1 MSGGAGWWGRTVNTW
16 RRRRTAGMP
25 MLQVFMRWLRPG
37 APRPPAMVRVRV
49 PGGMAEGAVEIE
61 GRARP
66 SGRTLSTRVQA
77 VQGLCIVPWLGGE
90 QLDLQIEHGP
100 HRGEISLGDEDV
112 AAGWVHEVVLDR
124 PALRDLSE
132 AS

>member
-1 MSGGAGWWGRTVNTW
+1 MI
-16 RRRRTAGMP
+16 
-25 MLQVFMRWLRPG
+25 QVLMRWLRPG
-37 APRPPAMVRVRV
+37 APRPPAMVRVRL

-61 GRARP
+61 GRALP

-90 QLDLQIEHGP
+90 QLDLRIEHGA
-100 HRGEISLGDEDV
+100 HRGEISLGDEEV
-112 AAGWVHEVVLDR
+112 AAGWVHEVMLDR
-124 PALRDLSE
+124 PASRDLSS